1 MITEINIV
9 NKDFLLHTSL
19 WGRILTFAIQPHTLQ
34 GSHLIF
40 SLKHFCL
47 PLSLACGTNMVKNI
61 PA

>member
-9 NKDFLLHTSL
+9 NKDFLLHEL
-19 WGRILTFAIQPHTLQ
+19 MGQDVDFAIQPHTLQ